1 MINPW
6 LMILIVAVGVFIA
19 SMFRAQQQQQR
30 TRPPLRQ
37 PPPRGPLDEPP
48 SSTDVPV
55 VLPAPRPPRRTMPP
69 PLPPRRKVQRVEI
82 VSMPPTAEP
91 VPPAITTPPAPLVS
105 PAKPLSRAALSLRE
119 MFRNPQALRAAI
131 LVREVLDAP
140 LCRRRHGRGAKGT

>member
-19 SMFRAQQQQQR
+19 SMFRAQQQQR
-30 TRPPLRQ
+30 TRPPMRQ
-37 PPPRGPLDEPP
+37 PPPRDTLDEPA
-48 SSTDVPV
+48 SSTDLPV

-82 VSMPPTAEP
+82 VSMPLAAEP
-91 VPPAITTPPAPLVS
+91 VPPVIAMPPAPLVS

-119 MFRNPQALRAAI
+119 MFRNPQSLRAAI

-140 LCRRRHGRGAKGT
+140 LCRRRHGRGAKGS